1 MSIRALVE
9 LSGELPLEEQQSL
22 VAWAYDLSRTGRVAL
37 LLRGVSRGAADRMLD
52 RVVAR
57 EGIQVHGLVYLEPED
72 EAALIGFT
80 VLAPTIVASTD
91 SFRALLHG
99 RGISADRPE
108 DAWRSRGWLKRSRTR
123 HQQTSAA

>member
-9 LSGELPLEEQQSL
+9 LSCELAPEEQQSL

-37 LLRGVSRGAADRMLD
+37 LLSGVSRGAADRMLD
-52 RVVAR
+52 KVVAR
-57 EGIQVHGLVYLEPED
+57 EGIQVHGLLYLEPED

-80 VLAPTIVASTD
+80 VLAPTIIASTE

-99 RGISADRPE
+99 RGITADRPE
-108 DAWRSRGWLKRSRTR
+108 DAWRSRGWLRGSRARR
-123 HQQTSAA
+123 HQTSAA